1 MKPVDPVKTARIA
14 LRVAKNSLKR
24 ADGGRTL
31 DKSGFFSKA
40 EEVAKNLPQQRGNV
54 DQMLAMMAKSGVKPA
69 ELLHA
74 GKPFGHSISREELA
88 RHFGD
93 KKPKIKVTKYA
104 RDEED
109 TTRYSD
115 YSLHGGDDY
124 REHLLHLPSNADPND
139 PSLRMRMTN
148 TPDGGTG
155 MVKKVPFGDYQSSHW
170 ADTPNVLAHV
180 RMQNFKHPIESPEY
194 EEAKKK
200 HADAAQGRIAAHDVL
215 KEAHAIHGSLWREEP
230 SVFNASL
237 DRKEKAGKNYE
248 QAALEEVRAKK
259 ALNSMPHEKILHLE
273 ELQSDW
279 GQEGRSK
286 GFYDPKNPVTLYK
299 AKAPDYRREDE
310 EVVGHFPD
318 KDAVDEHLKSIF
330 EKEGPSDDY
339 RSVSRKPGN
348 TIEEP
353 PIGPFVGNTQHWT
366 DLGLKHVLHE
376 AAKGKHDKISWTPGE
391 EHVSRFGIGNH
402 IGEIV
407 YDPKNKVFEARNPR
421 GMSIHFDD
429 GADKD
434 KIKNYVGK
442 ELAEKL
448 FNTELAPHRYGDKHS
463 RYLYGDHNGE
473 TQVHKL
479 SGMDLKVGGEGMR
492 KYYDEILPKSLLKLA
507 RQHDPDAKLVPHVIK
522 QPKDRHNPG
531 GNETRDLNTQALV
544 ITPKMR
550 ESILKGQSLFSHGGM
565 VQKYASGGAVDPD
578 PTDAQKEVGNYKKE
592 HISFQGIPVSIENK
606 KGSMRSG
613 TSKNGRHWSVEM
625 PYDYG
630 YVKGTK
636 GADGDHVDVC
646 IGPNADSDT
655 VFVVDQKDANTGK
668 FDEHK
673 AMLGYRS
680 LADAEKAYCLGF
692 SDGKGHL
699 RMGPIVRMTIS
710 EFKSWLKTEETKTAN
725 KKQSLVDNALKLVRR
740 Q

>member
-1 MKPVDPVKTARIA
+1 VKPVDPVKTARIA

-74 GKPFGHSISREELA
+74 GRPFGHSISKEELA

-104 RDEED
+104 WDKDGDGED

-139 PSLRMRMTN
+139 PSLKMQMTN
-148 TPDGGTG
+148 TPDGGTR

-180 RMQNFKHPIESPEY
+180 RMQNFRHPIESPEY

-200 HADAAQGRIAAHDVL
+200 HNDATRGRIAAHNIF
-215 KEAHAIHGSLWREEP
+215 KEAHAHHVIVNREEP
-230 SVFNASL
+230 SVISAAL

-299 AKAPDYRREDE
+299 GDN

-318 KDAVDEHLKSIF
+318 NDAVNEHLKSIF

-348 TIEEP
+348 TIKEP

-366 DLGLKHVLHE
+366 DLGLKHVLYE
-376 AAKGKHDKISWTPGE
+376 AAKGKHDKISWTPGQ
-391 EHVSRFGIGNH
+391 EHADRFGIENH
-402 IGEIV
+402 VGEV
-407 YDPKNKVFEARNPR
+407 MYDPRNGVFEVRNPA
-421 GMSIHFDD
+421 GKPVYFNDN
-429 GADKD
+429 ADKEHVRSY
-434 KIKNYVGK
+434 IGK

-448 FNTELAPHRYGDKHS
+448 FNTELTPQ
-463 RYLYGDHNGE
+463 

-592 HISFQGIPVSIENK
+592 HVSFQGIPVSIENK

-655 VFVVDQKDANTGK
+655 VFVVDQKDVNTGK

-680 LADAEKAYCLGF
+680 LADAEKAYCSGF

-699 RMGPIVRMTIS
+699 RMGPIIRMTIS

>member
-1 MKPVDPVKTARIA
+1 MKAIDPVKTARIA

-74 GKPFGHSISREELA
+74 GRPFGHSISKEELA

-93 KKPKIKVTKYA
+93 KKPKIKITKYA
-104 RDEED
+104 QNKNDGEED

-139 PSLRMRMTN
+139 PSLKMQMTN
-148 TPDGGTG
+148 TPDGGTR

-170 ADTPNVLAHV
+170 TETPNVLAHV
-180 RMQNFKHPIESPEY
+180 RMQNFRHPIESPEY

-200 HADAAQGRIAAHDVL
+200 HAEATQNRMAAHNAL
-215 KEAHAIHGSLWREEP
+215 RAAHAHHAIVNREEP
-230 SVFNASL
+230 SAISAAL

-299 AKAPDYRREDE
+299 GDN

-318 KDAVDEHLKSIF
+318 NDAVDEHLKSIF

-348 TIEEP
+348 TIKEP

-366 DLGLKHVLHE
+366 DLGLKHVLYE
-376 AAKGKHDKISWTPGE
+376 AAKGKHDKISWTPGQ
-391 EHVSRFGIGNH
+391 EHADRFGIENH
-402 IGEIV
+402 VGEV
-407 YDPKNKVFEARNPR
+407 MYDPRNGVFEVRNPA
-421 GMSIHFDD
+421 GKPVYFNDN
-429 GADKD
+429 ADKEHVRSY
-434 KIKNYVGK
+434 IGK

-448 FNTELAPHRYGDKHS
+448 FNTELAPNRGENGDM
-463 RYLYGDHNGE
+463 LA
-473 TQVHKL
+473 HKL

-544 ITPKMR
+544 ITPRMR

-565 VQKYASGGAVDPD
+565 VQKYASGGAVDLD

-646 IGPNADSDT
+646 IGPNANSDT